1 MTRTFKQHARD
12 LEQTVMLLTEV
23 LAMADS
29 EGEGGRETGLILA
42 RGGIETLRDRITRLE
57 QDIEEVQN
65 G

>member
-1 MTRTFKQHARD
+1 
-12 LEQTVMLLTEV
+12 MLLTEV